1 VAWAG
6 MSDLEAN
13 REIAGR
19 YKVVRLIGK
28 GGMGAVYEVE
38 HLHTGQHLAMKVLTA
53 HHHAAAVE
61 RFKREAR
68 AASRIQSDHIVRVT
82 DADVAPELDGSPF
95 LVMEM
100 LDGTD
105 LEHAAGAGSPPETV
119 VDWLRQVARG
129 LQKAHDGGIIHRD
142 LKPENLF
149 LTKREDGTPL
159 VKILD
164 FGIAKLTGL
173 SSEGGTLTQ
182 SDQFLGTPAYM
193 APEQASNDGAPVTA
207 AADLYSLGLIAFRL
221 LVGRMYW
228 RPGSLAQLLAQ
239 LLTEKMVPAS
249 ERGSKLGPGFD
260 AWLLRSCDRG
270 PGKRFSS
277 VTEQVEALAGA
288 LGLPQHAVGATPP
301 GTPKAALSE
310 LESAPT
316 LNVPQVTP
324 VAATPSTLET
334 GPTLGASSRE
344 LTTVRTRRRWRNVG
358 VGGVA
363 AAVAVAGIVVL
374 ARGPSTERPLAN
386 PSAAPS
392 VVPAA
397 VAPVDPPA
405 VSAIASP
412 APAVDA
418 AMASA
423 SAAASVAPAPP
434 PAASSRKRP
443 GLLGRADASP
453 GKDPLDGQY

>member
-1 VAWAG
+1 

-53 HHHAAAVE
+53 HHHNAAVE

-105 LEHAAGAGSPPETV
+105 LEHAAGEGASPESV
-119 VDWLRQVARG
+119 VEWLRQVARG
-129 LQKAHDGGIIHRD
+129 LAKAHDGGIIHRD

-149 LTKREDGTPL
+149 LTKREDGRPL

-164 FGIAKLTGL
+164 FGIAKLTE
-173 SSEGGTLTQ
+173 EGATLTQ

-228 RPGSLAQLLAQ
+228 KPGSLAQLLAQ
-239 LLTEKMVPAS
+239 VLTEKMVPAS

-260 AWLLRSCDRG
+260 GWLLRSCNRDAT
-270 PGKRFSS
+270 KRFAS

-288 LGLPQHAVGATPP
+288 LGLAQYAVAATPS
-301 GTPKAALSE
+301 GTPRAVLSTI
-310 LESAPT
+310 ESAPT
-316 LNVPQVTP
+316 LDAPPVTP
-324 VAATPSTLET
+324 APGASASTLET

-344 LTTVRTRRRWRNVG
+344 LTTVRTRRRWRNFG
-358 VGGVA
+358 AGGVA

-374 ARGPSTERPLAN
+374 SRVPSTERPN
-386 PSAAPS
+386 AAPS
-392 VVPAA
+392 AVPSVAVAAAATSDPAVASVVP
-397 VAPVDPPA
+397 
-405 VSAIASP
+405 SA

-418 AMASA
+418 ATLVASA
-423 SAAASVAPAPP
+423 TASATATPAPAS
-434 PAASSRKRP
+434 SSRPRTGP
-443 GLLGRADASP
+443 AGRADASTR
-453 GKDPLDGQY
+453 KDPLDGQY

>member
-1 VAWAG
+1 

-53 HHHAAAVE
+53 NHHTAAVE

-82 DADVAPELDGSPF
+82 DADVAPELGGSPF

-105 LEHAAGAGSPPETV
+105 LEHAAGEGATPDTV
-119 VDWLRQVARG
+119 VEWLRQVARG
-129 LQKAHDGGIIHRD
+129 LSRAHDGGIIHRD

-149 LTKREDGTPL
+149 LTRREDGTPL

-164 FGIAKLTGL
+164 FGIAKLTE
-173 SSEGGTLTQ
+173 EGGTLTQ

-193 APEQASNDGAPVTA
+193 APEQAGSDGAPVTA

-228 RPGSLAQLLAQ
+228 KPGSLAQLLAQ
-239 LLTEKMVPAS
+239 VLTEKMVPAS
-249 ERGSKLGPGFD
+249 ERGSTLGPGFD
-260 AWLLRSCDRG
+260 AWLLRACDRD
-270 PGKRFSS
+270 PGKRFAS

-288 LGLPQHAVGATPP
+288 LGLPQHVSAVTPP
-301 GTPKAALSE
+301 STSK
-310 LESAPT
+310 SAT
-316 LNVPQVTP
+316 
-324 VAATPSTLET
+324 STLET
-334 GPTLGASSRE
+334 APTLGASSRE
-344 LTTVRTRRRWRNVG
+344 LTTVRTRRRYRQWAAIGVLATAA
-358 VGGVA
+358 VGGIA
-363 AAVAVAGIVVL
+363 MFARRAV
-374 ARGPSTERPLAN
+374 SE
-386 PSAAPS
+386 AP
-392 VVPAA
+392 A
-397 VAPVDPPA
+397 VAPAAPPTPAAAPVDSPASTTVPSLPPA
-405 VSAIASP
+405 AASAPLA
-412 APAVDA
+412 
-418 AMASA
+418 ASA
-423 SAAASVAPAPP
+423 SASVAPAPVP
-434 PAASSRKRP
+434 PAANRKRP
-443 GLLGRADASP
+443 GPQSRTDAGR
-453 GKDPLDGQY
+453 DPLDGQY

>member
-1 VAWAG
+1 
-6 MSDLEAN
+6 
-13 REIAGR
+13 
-19 YKVVRLIGK
+19 
-28 GGMGAVYEVE
+28 MGAVYEVE

-182 SDQFLGTPAYM
+182 SDQFLGTPRTSAT
-193 APEQASNDGAPVTA
+193 P
-207 AADLYSLGLIAFRL
+207 
-221 LVGRMYW
+221 
-228 RPGSLAQLLAQ
+228 
-239 LLTEKMVPAS
+239 
-249 ERGSKLGPGFD
+249 
-260 AWLLRSCDRG
+260 
-270 PGKRFSS
+270 
-277 VTEQVEALAGA
+277 LAG
-288 LGLPQHAVGATPP
+288 
-301 GTPKAALSE
+301 
-310 LESAPT
+310 
-316 LNVPQVTP
+316 
-324 VAATPSTLET
+324 
-334 GPTLGASSRE
+334 
-344 LTTVRTRRRWRNVG
+344 
-358 VGGVA
+358 
-363 AAVAVAGIVVL
+363 
-374 ARGPSTERPLAN
+374 
-386 PSAAPS
+386 
-392 VVPAA
+392 
-397 VAPVDPPA
+397 
-405 VSAIASP
+405 
-412 APAVDA
+412 
-418 AMASA
+418 
-423 SAAASVAPAPP
+423 
-434 PAASSRKRP
+434 
-443 GLLGRADASP
+443 
-453 GKDPLDGQY
+453 